1 MKGYDM
7 QAAIRFV
14 FLAAIAALAGC
25 SEPAAGTYSSAESA
39 VEALAEALRADDVET
54 IVQVLG
60 QGSRHLV
67 ESGDPVQDAQTRAH
81 FLERYEESHQIVEN
95 ELGLTILEVGEDDWP
110 FPFPL
115 VQENGRWRFDATE
128 GAEEIIDR
136 RVGANE
142 LGAIQVCLAFVDAQR
157 EYYRRNPQQTTL
169 MHFADRLISTEGQ
182 KDGLFW
188 PTSGDEEPSPV
199 GDEFA
204 RAQALGYFQHDS
216 AQGEP
221 YYGYVYRLLHG
232 QGPHASGGEYSYMV
246 GDKMLGG
253 FALIAIPADYGNSGV
268 MSFIVSF
275 DGVVYSKDLGENTA
289 EVAAAIEW
297 FDPDDT
303 WKREASIDD
312 T

>member
-1 MKGYDM
+1 M
-7 QAAIRFV
+7 QSAVRCLLLTAV
-14 FLAAIAALAGC
+14 TVLAGC
-25 SEPAAGTYSSAESA
+25 SAPDSGTHSSADSA
-39 VEALAEALRADDVET
+39 VEALAEALQADDVEA
-54 IVQVLG
+54 IVAVLG
-60 QGSRHLV
+60 EGARHLV

-81 FLERYEESHQIVEN
+81 FLERYEASHQIVEN
-95 ELGLTILEVGEDDWP
+95 DRGLTILEVGEDDWP

-115 VQENGRWRFDATE
+115 VQENDTWRFDATE

-157 EYYRRNPQQTTL
+157 EYYRRNPQQSSL

-188 PTSGDEEPSPV
+188 PTSGDEAPSPV

-216 AQGEP
+216 ARGEP
-221 YYGYVYRLLHG
+221 YYGYVYRLLPG
-232 QGPHASGGEYSYMV
+232 QGPHAEGGAYSYLV

-253 FALIAIPADYGNSGV
+253 FALIATPADYGNSGV

-289 EVAAAIEW
+289 EAAAAIEV

-303 WKREASIDD
+303 WKREASIDEA
-312 T
+312 